1 MASHEP
7 RERLVIVED
16 EPVILDLL
24 ATIFDRDPLE
34 VVRCATGREGLAAI
48 EAGADV
54 LLTDKNLPD
63 IGGLELVRA
72 LRAAD
77 PTAEAIVLT
86 GYASLDTALQAME
99 LGVFDYLI
107 KPPRDIFDVRR
118 KVLQALDRRRMVREN
133 RRLLDELRAKNAEL
147 ERSIDE
153 LRRAQAEL
161 VQSEKLAGIGTLAA
175 GVAHEIR
182 SPLFGI
188 LGLAQ
193 AITDE
198 TDLAAARGYAEEIV
212 EYSRSIRDIVTDL
225 TTYSRSSE
233 REFLAPVDVG
243 GIIDDAVRL
252 VRRSSATEHGIDVAL
267 PEAPLFVHA
276 RAGELQ
282 QVLVNLL
289 KNAIEASIGAGGAR
303 VGVSARR
310 DGGVVAIEVTDDGP
324 GVPVAVRGRIFDPF
338 YTTKP
343 AGSGTGLGLNIVYR
357 LVTKYAGTIHVDDA
371 PGGGARFVVRLPAVA
386 DGAAGEPAPA

>member
-34 VVRCATGREGLAAI
+34 VVRCATGREGLVAI

-63 IGGLELVRA
+63 VGGLELVRA

-225 TTYSRSSE
+225 TSYSRSSE

-243 GIIDDAVRL
+243 AIIDDAVRL
-252 VRRSSATEHGIDVAL
+252 VRRSSATEHGIDVSL

-310 DGGVVAIEVTDDGP
+310 DGAVVSVEVTDDGP

-371 PGGGARFVVRLPAVA
+371 PGGGARFVVRLPAVTDA
-386 DGAAGEPAPA
+386 AAGEPAPA